1 LPLYLKKEINI
12 MAKVKVVIPTGGNL
26 PGETGTTTDNHS
38 LEIDGT
44 KYAKIPV
51 QIDGVTYYLIA
62 AEDWDWNAK
71 T

>member
-1 LPLYLKKEINI
+1 
-12 MAKVKVVIPTGGNL
+12 MARVKVVTPTGGNL
-26 PGETGTTTDNHS
+26 VGETSTTTDNHS

-44 KYAKIPV
+44 KFVKIPV
-51 QIDGVTYYLIA
+51 KIEGVTYYLIA